1 MPTQCN
7 QTWDSDGNLINE
19 EWVEVPEP
27 EAPTLSEFT
36 IDELVE
42 ILQKRLE
49 SNE

>member
-1 MPTQCN
+1 MPIEHN
-7 QTWDSDGNLINE
+7 ENWDIHGNLISE

-42 ILQKRLE
+42 ILKKRLE